1 MKKLSSIIFA
11 LLFTCTLTLKI
22 TNIQT
27 SDGTIVISIHDSD
40 VSFSKR
46 IPLET
51 LHLNPESPY
60 ITYTLDLPDGE
71 YAFCVFHDTNNDN
84 DLNSNRLGIPKEPF
98 GFSHYDGKSPPG
110 NFKKHKVTITE
121 NTIVEIPLV
130 QF

>member
-11 LLFTCTLTLKI
+11 LLFTCTVTLKI

-98 GFSHYDGKSPPG
+98 VENEDSEKVGDTSFEHVKASFPG
-110 NFKKHKVTITE
+110 SYSQNC
-121 NTIVEIPLV
+121 L
-130 QF
+130 QD